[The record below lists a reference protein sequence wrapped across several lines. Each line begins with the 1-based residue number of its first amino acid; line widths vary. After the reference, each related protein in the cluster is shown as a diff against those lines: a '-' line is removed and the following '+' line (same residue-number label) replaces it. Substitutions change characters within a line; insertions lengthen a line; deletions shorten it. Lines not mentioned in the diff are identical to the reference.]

1 MESYIALKVTKAKT
15 SRLSGRQRHNER
27 IGKQG
32 NVRIDPRKTPFN
44 ITLKKCEGTY
54 QEAIDKIIEERYTG
68 KKAIRKDAVRLL
80 ELTLQFGGDY
90 GSDGKVGIVKQNEA
104 IKKGYE
110 FLKDRF
116 GDENIISAIIHN
128 DETNP
133 HIHIDIVPMMPD
145 GKLSAKRFL
154 DPDGVKTLQ
163 DEFLA
168 YMQEEIPTAGFIR
181 KPDDALNG
189 MEQKMFEK
197 VADKIKEERAI
208 FKEHINNSRAHVKF
222 MKNKFKKEKSEFNR
236 KAKESRDKFDKYQ
249 KDVKAELREARQ
261 TLNRDLQVFRDEK
274 EAFAV
279 DKYNILNIAEKVKE
293 EKERFDK
300 EREAFDKMIASET
313 ENLNRNKKDL
323 ERRESSLAVKLDNFA
338 KDKADFEVEKEEF
351 REEKEKFTREK
362 VAFEVDKYNIL
373 NEKEEVKEEKERL
386 NKRESDVVK
395 RELDMNER
403 VRTYN
408 KFVAQYKIDKQ
419 ALEDDKQKVRTDEYN
434 ILNEKTSL
442 KTEKEEFEK
451 QQKMVMSQ
459 IQNQLN
465 QVQQQRQELKEFT
478 ARIDKVLENVPTF
491 NSNLIKWAEAQPVER
506 KKNVERLVNMA
517 YRQGVTEPI
526 SELRQNRTEKPLRRA
541 EKATSLPRDEM
552 DKMLDDILSGDI
564 EDFGKAVD
572 LLDED
577 KGFYL

>member
-1 MESYIALKVTKAKT
+1 MESYIALNVSKAKT

-27 IGKQG
+27 IGKQR
-32 NVRIDPRKTPFN
+32 NVRIDERKTPFN

-54 QEAIDKIIEERYTG
+54 QEAIDRIIEERYTG
-68 KKAIRKDAVRLL
+68 KRAIRKDAVRLL
-80 ELTLQFGGDY
+80 EFTIQFGGDY
-90 GSDGKVGIVKQNEA
+90 GSDGQVGIVAKNEA
-104 IKKGYE
+104 LKKGYE
-110 FLKDRF
+110 LIKERF
-116 GDENIISAIIHN
+116 GEENIISAIIHN

-154 DPDGVKTLQ
+154 DPDATKQLQ
-163 DEFLA
+163 EDFLA
-168 YMQEEIPTAGFIR
+168 QMQKAFPQAGFIR
-181 KPDDALNG
+181 KPDDVLNG

-197 VADKIKEERAI
+197 VANKINEERAK
-208 FKEHINNSRAHVKF
+208 FKEHINNSRAHLNL
-222 MKNKFKKEKSEFNR
+222 MKNKFKKERSELNK
-236 KAKESRDKFDKYQ
+236 KASESRAKFEKYQ

-279 DKYNILNIAEKVKE
+279 DKYNILNIADKVKE

-300 EREAFDKMIASET
+300 EREAFDKMIASEKAD
-313 ENLNRNKKDL
+313 LDRDKKDL
-323 ERRESSLAVKLDNFA
+323 ERREASLVVKLDNFA

-351 REEKEKFTREK
+351 REEKEKFTKEK

-403 VRTYN
+403 VRNYN

-419 ALEDDKQKVRTDEYN
+419 ALEDDKQKVRTDKYN
-434 ILNEKTSL
+434 ILTEKNNL
-442 KTEKEEFEK
+442 KTAREQFDNE
-451 QQKMVMSQ
+451 QKAVMNQ
-459 IQNQLN
+459 IQTQIN
-465 QVQQQRQELKEFT
+465 QVQEQRRELEEFT
-478 ARIDKVLENVPTF
+478 QRIDKVLANVPTF
-491 NSNLIKWAEAQPVER
+491 NSNLIKWAESQPIER
-506 KKNVERLVNMA
+506 KENVERLVNMA

-526 SELRQNRTEKPLRRA
+526 SELRQTRAERPLRRL
-541 EKATSLPRDEM
+541 ERATTLKKDEV
-552 DKMLDDILSGDI
+552 DKVLDDILGGDLD
-564 EDFGKAVD
+564 DFATAVD
-572 LLDED
+572 LMNED
-577 KGFYL
+577 KGFYR